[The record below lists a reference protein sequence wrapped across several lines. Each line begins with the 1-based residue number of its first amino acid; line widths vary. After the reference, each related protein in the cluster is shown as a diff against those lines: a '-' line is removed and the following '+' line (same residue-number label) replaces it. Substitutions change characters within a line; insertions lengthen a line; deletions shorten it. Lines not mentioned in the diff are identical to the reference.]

1 MNVQINSVFLSTNDG
16 LTTTEVLAFIIVIG
30 TLVSIFVINNIIED
44 HKKRK
49 RNYDVPYDNHNKE
62 YFITQA
68 KEITLSILKTP
79 AIAQFNSIEVKCMD
93 SYKRVYVETVVDS
106 QNSYGA
112 YIRSTHG
119 ILFIPNKDH
128 TAYRHFI
135 QDIHNPYEATH
146 FKLEHGWNAG
156 LPNFQ

>member
-1 MNVQINSVFLSTNDG
+1 MLETPTQLLS
-16 LTTTEVLAFIIVIG
+16 LLIVIG
-30 TLVSIFVINNIIED
+30 IFVLIIAIENN
-44 HKKRK
+44 KKRK
-49 RNYDVPYDNHNKE
+49 RIYDVPYDNHNKE

-79 AIAQFNSIEVKCMD
+79 AVAQFNSIEIKCMD

-119 ILFIPNKDH
+119 ILFIPNKNNATYIH
-128 TAYRHFI
+128 VI
-135 QDIHNPYEATH
+135 QEIHNPYEATQ
-146 FKLEHGWNAG
+146 FKLKHGWNMG
-156 LPNFQ
+156 IPNISK